1 MRIDHP
7 SSHHR
12 KQLRSLWQQVF
23 GDTDDFLDSFYRT
36 ACAPDRCRCV
46 LVDDKV
52 AAALY
57 WIDCSLDDQK
67 LAYIYAVATHPDYRG
82 QGLCRRLMADVH
94 DLLRR
99 RGYAGAVLVPQD
111 EGLRAMYRNMGY
123 QNMGG
128 LAEFTC
134 AAADLPV
141 ALRPVGPAE
150 FAAIR
155 RRLLPEGAV
164 LQEAAGLAFLAEQLQ
179 FYAGEEFLLAG
190 YGEQGVFHGTEL
202 LGSRAAA
209 PGILAALGC
218 QTGTFRTPGDE
229 RLFAMFHPLTEHA
242 KLPVYFGFAF
252 D

>member
-12 KQLRSLWQQVF
+12 KQLRQLWQLSF
-23 GDTDDFLDSFYRT
+23 GDTNDFLDSFCRT
-36 ACAPDRCRCV
+36 AYAPDRCRCV
-46 LVDDKV
+46 LADDKV

-82 QGLCRRLMADVH
+82 QGLCRRLMGDAH

-99 RGYAGAVLVPQD
+99 RDYAGAVLVPQD
-111 EGLRAMYRNMGY
+111 EGLRAMYRSMGY

-128 LAEFTC
+128 LTEFTC

-141 ALRPVGPAE
+141 ALRSVGPAE

-155 RRLLPEGAV
+155 HRLLPEGGIR
-164 LQEAAGLAFLAEQLQ
+164 QEGEGLNFLAEQLQ
-179 FYAGEEFLLAG
+179 FYAGEDFLLAG
-190 YGEQGVFHGTEL
+190 FEEQEVFHGVEL
-202 LGSRAAA
+202 LGSRFAA

-218 QTGTFRTPGDE
+218 RTGFFRTPGDD
-229 RLFAMFHPLTEHA
+229 RLFSMFHPLAEDA
-242 KLPVYFGFAF
+242 ILPNYFGFAF